1 MHINQIQKIFFK
13 DKSRGSHHLVKNDR
27 FLHCRFSLSLAM
39 RGLSENLQ
47 CKKCS
52 FLTKWWDPLDL
63 PQKKSFGS
71 GLYAPWRGLYCYG
84 LIFFAKCHF
93 RNTPLLTHIPL
104 SFHQQKRLPPSPS
117 ALSMWLAAYLHFTY
131 FPLHPFPLSPLSQ
144 AAPFSLRLTV
154 NRLCWGLFPHPWH
167 THALFHLSVAE
178 K

>member
-47 CKKCS
+47 CKKRS

-84 LIFFAKCHF
+84 LIFFCKVSFQKHPIAHSYPPFLPSTKAPSSFSKCTFYVTCCISSLHLF
-93 RNTPLLTHIPL
+93 PSPP
-104 SFHQQKRLPPSPS
+104 LPPLPS
-117 ALSMWLAAYLHFTY
+117 FTGSTIFTSSHCKQVMLGFVSTSLAHSCT
-131 FPLHPFPLSPLSQ
+131 LSPLS
-144 AAPFSLRLTV
+144 
-154 NRLCWGLFPHPWH
+154 G
-167 THALFHLSVAE
+167 
-178 K
+178 